1 MVESE
6 TPVTQPDPRS
16 RVALAGFLCS
26 LGVIAASTLTVFAAY
41 DAVPG
46 MSSGEG
52 VLLAIALFP
61 LALVGTV
68 LSVLGRT
75 STSRRGLAIAGLL
88 FCLVYFVLL
97 VLGAIVLYMLWS
109 ACARQVDGCI

>member
-1 MVESE
+1 M
-6 TPVTQPDPRS
+6 
-16 RVALAGFLCS
+16 LA
-26 LGVIAASTLTVFAAY
+26 VFAAY

-46 MSSGEG
+46 MSSGEA

-68 LSVLGRT
+68 LSVWGRT
-75 STSRRGLAIAGLL
+75 SSTRRGLAIAGML

-97 VLGAIVLYMLWS
+97 VLGAIVLYIGWS
-109 ACARQVDGCI
+109 ACARQVDGCV